1 MFRTRVLTTKMSLPR
16 NHIAMSVNSI
26 AFVSKQVITQVTFG
40 SITALFL
47 MSFITPSEVVLAS
60 ASLVDSK
67 GEFNDVEEDE
77 RGKQE
82 VAATDPFREKRA
94 INQEYLKDVDYDYEN
109 ITDLYVYPTY
119 LPTNEEG
126 VGGIPWKPGPM
137 KTISDSVFSLI
148 ILIYVSVIFVFMFFA
163 FCWKEPEPPPPDP
176 AHKNIPMIT
185 SMLDEM
191 EKQMEENKR
200 LEEER
205 ISIEKGGSIGNE
217 CTEMTELKN
226 EIEKSKYDSSSSINQ
241 SNINVTT
248 SKEMKNNSSVINRK
262 DAETIVVNVITEK
275 TSKSSASVNFKE
287 EQV

>member
-1 MFRTRVLTTKMSLPR
+1 MTK
-16 NHIAMSVNSI
+16 NSI
-26 AFVSKQVITQVTFG
+26 SSSGTNILTQITFS
-40 SITALFL
+40 SIIALGL
-47 MSFITPSEVVLAS
+47 MSFIIPSDVTLAS
-60 ASLVDSK
+60 TSMISQMNNIVEGLENRN
-67 GEFNDVEEDE
+67 GE
-77 RGKQE
+77 
-82 VAATDPFREKRA
+82 TDPFREKR
-94 INQEYLKDVDYDYEN
+94 
-109 ITDLYVYPTY
+109 
-119 LPTNEEG
+119 G
-126 VGGIPWKPGPM
+126 VGRVSDGSMDYINDDDMMNSVNDSDPYGFDLHPPDITPERGPWEPGPM

-200 LEEER
+200 AEEER
-205 ISIEKGGSIGNE
+205 ISIEKDGSIGNE

-226 EIEKSKYDSSSSINQ
+226 GIEKSKYDSASSINQ
-241 SNINVTT
+241 SKVAIK
-248 SKEMKNNSSVINRK
+248 SIKELDNNSTAISRK

-275 TSKSSASVNFKE
+275 SKSSASVNFKE